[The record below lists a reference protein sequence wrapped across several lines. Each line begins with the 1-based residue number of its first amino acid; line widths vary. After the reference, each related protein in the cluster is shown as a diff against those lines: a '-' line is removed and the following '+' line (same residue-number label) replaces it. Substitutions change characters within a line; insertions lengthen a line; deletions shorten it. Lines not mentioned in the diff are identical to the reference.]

1 MNLREYKCNMGICY
15 LAPSDKDE
23 VIETQTRLFEEEIQ
37 QKFGLMAEVVS
48 VEPYDLEEASKLSMS
63 VSCFIPDA
71 IPEQEIESTL
81 RKILQSLNVED
92 YGIEKKN

>member
-1 MNLREYKCNMGICY
+1 MGICY

-23 VIETQTRLFEEEIQ
+23 KEKNEIIEKQTQLFEEEIQ
-37 QKFGLMAEVVS
+37 RKFGLMAEVVS

-71 IPEQEIESTL
+71 IPEQEIEATL
-81 RKILQSLNVED
+81 REILLSLNVED